1 MSWPLLNPLWYKYQN
16 CTRREEIITYVYSN
30 RRLYSGST
38 TSNSVHKYIILT
50 LVLFIY
56 TGFETPHILA
66 GIAFHHFLFISVC
79 CIHVSF
85 FFLHSHIECEFLSNK
100 ISFQEAIEKHICNL
114 KMIFMFNVK
123 QAAFLSDSRDVTEQ
137 HHFFFLNRATPFP
150 IVFIRVWFCVLEYS
164 RITERPKLEGTSG
177 NHLTSLLKQ
186 GHPGQRQDDF

>member
-1 MSWPLLNPLWYKYQN
+1 MATVKPTVIQISKLYKERRNNHIRIQQQKTILWKHYLQLCTQVYYSHFGSLYLHRVWNSSHTCRNCISPFLIYQCLLYP
-16 CTRREEIITYVYSN
+16 
-30 RRLYSGST
+30 
-38 TSNSVHKYIILT
+38 
-50 LVLFIY
+50 
-56 TGFETPHILA
+56 
-66 GIAFHHFLFISVC
+66 
-79 CIHVSF
+79 CIFF